1 MTDAS
6 SDKPAVLVAG
16 GAGFIG
22 AQTCKALSR
31 AGYLPVT
38 LDNLSKGHREQ
49 VKYGPLHVG
58 DLRDAELVKSL
69 VRQYGVTGALHFAA
83 FIEVGESV
91 RAPLKYWDNN
101 VMAATAFAGALIEA
115 GVEAFLFSSTAAV
128 YGTPLTSP
136 IPESHPTN
144 PINPYGWTKLVFERA
159 LADFGAAYP
168 FRWTALRYFN
178 AAGADLDG
186 EIGESHEPESH
197 LIPLAA
203 KAALGKGP
211 ALTVFGADY
220 DTPDGTPI
228 RDYIHVVD
236 LAEAHVEA
244 LGRLIGGGENL
255 ILNVGT
261 GHGHTVLEVLQAA
274 DRVTG
279 GRVPYSVGPRR
290 AGDPPALV
298 ADASEIQRRFRW
310 RPRCSDLETIISTAW
325 RWQTE
330 RGY

>member
-1 MTDAS
+1 
-6 SDKPAVLVAG
+6 V
-16 GAGFIG
+16 
-22 AQTCKALSR
+22 
-31 AGYLPVT
+31 
-38 LDNLSKGHREQ
+38 LDNLSKGYAAQ
-49 VKYGPLHVG
+49 VKWGPLVRG
-58 DLRDAELVKSL
+58 DLRDAELVKRL
-69 VRQYGVTGALHFAA
+69 VAEHRIVGALHFAA

-91 RAPLKYWDNN
+91 RNPVKYWDNN
-101 VMAATAFAGALIEA
+101 VSAAVAFAAALIEA

-128 YGTPLTSP
+128 YGTPLASP

-144 PINPYGWTKLVFERA
+144 PINPYGWTKLTFERV
-159 LADFGAAYP
+159 LADLGAAHP

-203 KAALGKGP
+203 KAALGKAP
-211 ALTVFGADY
+211 ALTVFGNDY

-236 LAEAHVEA
+236 LAAAHVEG
-244 LGRLIGGGENL
+244 LRRLIDGGENL

-261 GHGHTVLEVLQAA
+261 GAGHTVMEVLEAA
-274 DRVTG
+274 GRVTG
-279 GRVPYSVGPRR
+279 RPVPYSLGPRR
-290 AGDPPALV
+290 PGDPPSLV
-298 ADASEIQRRFRW
+298 ADSRELQKRFGW
-310 RPRCSDLETIISTAW
+310 SPRCSDLETIIRTAW

-330 RGY
+330 RTY

>member
-1 MTDAS
+1 MTETV
-6 SDKPAVLVAG
+6 SDRPAVLVAG

-22 AQTCKALSR
+22 AQTCKALHQ
-31 AGYLPVT
+31 AGYLPVV
-38 LDNLSKGHREQ
+38 LDNLSKGYAAQ
-49 VKYGPLHVG
+49 VKWGPLVRG
-58 DLRDAELVKSL
+58 DLRDAELVKRI
-69 VRQYGVTGALHFAA
+69 VAEHRIVGALHFAA

-91 RAPLKYWDNN
+91 RDPVKYWENN
-101 VMAATAFAGALIEA
+101 VSAAVAFAGALIEA
-115 GVEAFLFSSTAAV
+115 GVQAFLFSSTAAV

-136 IPESHPTN
+136 IPETHPTS
-144 PINPYGWTKLVFERA
+144 PINPYGWSKLTFERA
-159 LADFGAAYP
+159 LADFGAAHP

-203 KAALGKGP
+203 QAALGRGK
-211 ALTVFGADY
+211 ALTVFGNDY

-236 LAEAHVEA
+236 LAAAHVEG
-244 LGRLIGGGENL
+244 LRRLIDGGENL

-261 GHGHTVLEVLQAA
+261 GTGHTVMEVLEAA
-274 DRVTG
+274 GRVG
-279 GRVPYSVGPRR
+279 GKPVPYSVGPRR

-298 ADASEIQRRFRW
+298 ADSSELQRRFGW
-310 RPRCSDLETIISTAW
+310 KPQHSDLETILRTAW

-330 RGY
+330 RPY

>member
-1 MTDAS
+1 M
-6 SDKPAVLVAG
+6 LVAG
-16 GAGFIG
+16 GAGYIG
-22 AQTCKALSR
+22 AQTCKALHS

-38 LDNLSKGHREQ
+38 LDNLSKGYRPQ
-49 VKYGPLHVG
+49 VKWGPLHEG
-58 DLRDAELVKSL
+58 DLRDSDLVRSL
-69 VRQYGVTGALHFAA
+69 VRQYDIVGALHFAA

-91 RAPLKYWDNN
+91 RDPLKYWDNN
-101 VMAATAFAGALIEA
+101 VSAATAFAGALIEA
-115 GVEAFLFSSTAAV
+115 GVQAFLFSSTAAV
-128 YGTPLTSP
+128 YGTPQYSP
-136 IPESHPTN
+136 IPENHPTS

-159 LADFGAAYP
+159 LADFGAAHP

-203 KAALGKGP
+203 KAALGKGK
-211 ALTVFGADY
+211 ALTVFGNDF

-244 LGRLIGGGENL
+244 LRRLIDGGENL
-255 ILNVGT
+255 IMNVGT
-261 GHGHTVLEVLQAA
+261 GAGHSVLEVIKAA
-274 DRVTG
+274 ERVSG
-279 GRVPYSVGPRR
+279 KPVPHSIGARR
-290 AGDPPALV
+290 AGDPAALV
-298 ADASEIQRRFRW
+298 ADASQIQQRFSW
-310 RPRCSDLETIISTAW
+310 RPRHSDLDTILRTAW

-330 RGY
+330 RPY